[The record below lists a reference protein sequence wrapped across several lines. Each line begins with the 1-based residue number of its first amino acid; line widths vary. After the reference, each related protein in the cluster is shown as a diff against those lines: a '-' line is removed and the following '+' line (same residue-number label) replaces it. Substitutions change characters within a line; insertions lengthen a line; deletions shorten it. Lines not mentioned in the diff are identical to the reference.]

1 MTERDIYEPRTE
13 PARSIYRAIKVEAQD
28 RVHYLQETW
37 LYREADA
44 AYTAAT
50 AYAIRQGGYIT
61 CMADVLLAEQS
72 ARGHTDYASKWARIL
87 ANRILHKKP
96 KPVEK
101 SPTLN
106 EVASAILRDALDAV
120 EVHPCDEHNDDAR
133 AAALTDPNMRMLYKI
148 LKGEA

>member
-1 MTERDIYEPRTE
+1 MTERDIYEPRSE
-13 PARSIYRAIKVEAQD
+13 PARSIYRAIQAEAQD

-37 LYREADA
+37 LHREADA
-44 AYTAAT
+44 AFVAARD
-50 AYAIRQGGYIT
+50 YAIRRGGYIPS
-61 CMADVLLAEQS
+61 MADVLKAEQS
-72 ARGHTDYASKWARIL
+72 ARGHTDYASKWARTL
-87 ANRILHKKP
+87 ANMVLSRVQ

-101 SPTLN
+101 SPTLA

-133 AAALTDPNMRMLYKI
+133 AAALTDPNMRLLYKI